1 MTLWQ
6 LGASH
11 GRSTYTIEIDSYYK
25 SKFGF
30 LWAFWITDCWYL
42 PAHHCTSSSQDD
54 QMSFHWNAGAL
65 SQLSKLISMSILV
78 FNVEFYEWKL
88 KLARPELMTMKWF
101 LSMDMQMASV
111 QERDN
116 PPMYGKLGVHLQV
129 DFNIPD
135 HKCVCSLDL
144 PLNECIFLIPYL
156 INDINYFYMSLFCI
170 YLRIQF

>member
-1 MTLWQ
+1 
-6 LGASH
+6 
-11 GRSTYTIEIDSYYK
+11 
-25 SKFGF
+25 
-30 LWAFWITDCWYL
+30 
-42 PAHHCTSSSQDD
+42 
-54 QMSFHWNAGAL
+54 
-65 SQLSKLISMSILV
+65 
-78 FNVEFYEWKL
+78 
-88 KLARPELMTMKWF
+88 MTMKCF

-111 QERDN
+111 QKRDN

-156 INDINYFYMSLFCI
+156 INDINYFYMPLFCI